1 MKYLLF
7 IPLLVLVLISFL
19 IGGIAYLWRF
29 SASDFRK
36 GAGVI
41 ETKTGFITALMN
53 FLDKK

>member
-1 MKYLLF
+1 MKYLLY

-29 SASDFRK
+29 SKSDFRK
-36 GAGVI
+36 GTGVI
-41 ETKTGFITALMN
+41 EAKTGVITTLMN

>member
-1 MKYLLF
+1 MKYSLY

-41 ETKTGFITALMN
+41 ETKTGAITKLMN